1 MYQYQQL
8 AQLLK
13 EEILIG
19 NLQKGDKL
27 PSIRELVSRYGVNK
41 DTVQRALRSLKDESF
56 IYAVEKSGFYVLKNS
71 EAKQLEESEEDY
83 WQLPIE
89 DLRICFN
96 QSLAGAHDLKLTK
109 QEQAFGMDELIQAL
123 MPILEEYGVYAAKE
137 QLVITTG
144 TQQAL
149 YILLQLIQGKKVL
162 LEQPTYARMNEL
174 VKHLNIPYETI
185 ERQMDGEIDLD
196 RLEKL
201 FASGEFSLFYTISR
215 FHNPLGG
222 SYSEGTKK
230 KIVELARRYSVYIIE
245 DDYMAD
251 FVEGNTTPLHYYDMD
266 GRVIYVKSFSS
277 ILFSALKIGIVVL
290 PKELVET
297 FSMRKQWMDYDSNVM
312 MQKTFTL
319 FIENGMFEKHRKEMV
334 EKYIEKSKRANKWLL
349 TSGVSEGI
357 LHGTQWVFKK
367 TPMMD
372 EKLQAMNLK
381 AKVLDDYFISK
392 NAPALERLDLAK
404 IREI

>member
-13 EEILIG
+13 NEIVNG

-27 PSIRELVSRYGVNK
+27 PSIRDLVEQYGVNK
-41 DTVQRALRSLKDESF
+41 DTVQRALRSLREESF
-56 IYAVEKSGFYVLKNS
+56 IYAVNKSGYYVLKNS
-71 EAKQLEESEEDY
+71 EGKDRDEEDY
-83 WQLPIE
+83 SQLPIE

-96 QSLAGAHDLKLTK
+96 QSLASAQDLKLTRK
-109 QEQAFGMDELIQAL
+109 EQASGMDELVEAL
-123 MPILEEYGVYAAKE
+123 MPILEEYGVYATRE

-185 ERQMDGEIDLD
+185 ERQMDGEVDLN
-196 RLEKL
+196 RLEEL
-201 FASGEFSLFYTISR
+201 FASGDFSLFYTISR

-222 SYSEGTKK
+222 SYSEATKK
-230 KIVELARRYSVYIIE
+230 KIVELASKYSVYIIE

-251 FVEGNTTPLHYYDMD
+251 FVEGNATPLHYYDMD

-290 PKELVET
+290 PKELVEP
-297 FSMRKQWMDYDSNVM
+297 FAMRKLWMDYDSNVM

-319 FIENGMFEKHRKEMV
+319 FIENGMFLKHRKEMV
-334 EKYIEKSKRANKWLL
+334 ENYIEKSKRAKKWLL
-349 TSGVSEGI
+349 SSGVSEGI
-357 LHGTQWVFKK
+357 LHGTQLVFKK
-367 TPMMD
+367 TPTMAD
-372 EKLQAMNLK
+372 KLQAMNLK
-381 AKVLDDYFISK
+381 AKPLDEYFISK
-392 NAPALERLDLAK
+392 NAPSLERLDLAK

>member
-8 AQLLK
+8 ANALK
-13 EEILIG
+13 EEILSG

-27 PSIRELVSRYGVNK
+27 PSVRELVVTYGVNK

-56 IYAVEKSGFYVLKNS
+56 IYSREKSGYYVLKNT
-71 EAKQLEESEEDY
+71 EAKPLEEFEEDY
-83 WQLPIE
+83 SQLPIE

-96 QSLAGAHDLKLTK
+96 QSLASAHDLKLTK
-109 QEQAFGMDELIQAL
+109 EEQASGMSELIQAL
-123 MPILEEYGVYAAKE
+123 MPILEEYGVYATKE

-185 ERQMDGEIDLD
+185 ERQMDGEIDLN
-196 RLEKL
+196 RLEEL

-222 SYSEGTKK
+222 SYSEATKK
-230 KIVELARRYSVYIIE
+230 KIVELASKYSVYIIE

-251 FVEGNTTPLHYYDMD
+251 FVKGNATPLHYYDMD

-290 PKELVET
+290 PKELVEP
-297 FSMRKQWMDYDSNVM
+297 FAMRKLWMDYDSNVM

-319 FIENGMFEKHRKEMV
+319 FIENGMFLKHRKEMV
-334 EKYIEKSKRANKWLL
+334 ENYIEKSKRAKKWLL
-349 TSGVSEGI
+349 SSGVSEGI
-357 LHGTQWVFKK
+357 LHGTQLVFKK
-367 TPMMD
+367 TPMMAD
-372 EKLQAMNLK
+372 KLQAMNLK
-381 AKVLDDYFISK
+381 AKPLDEYFISK
-392 NAPALERLDLAK
+392 NAPLLERLDLAK

>member
-8 AQLLK
+8 ANALK
-13 EEILIG
+13 EEILSG

-27 PSIRELVSRYGVNK
+27 PSVRELVVTYGVNK

-56 IYAVEKSGFYVLKNS
+56 IYSREKSGYYVLKNS
-71 EAKQLEESEEDY
+71 EAKPLEEFEEDY
-83 WQLPIE
+83 SQLPIE

-96 QSLAGAHDLKLTK
+96 QSLASAHDLKLTK
-109 QEQAFGMDELIQAL
+109 EEQASGMDELIQAL
-123 MPILEEYGVYAAKE
+123 MPILEEYGVYATKE

-185 ERQMDGEIDLD
+185 ERQMDGEIDLN
-196 RLEKL
+196 RLEEL

-222 SYSEGTKK
+222 SYSEATKK
-230 KIVELARRYSVYIIE
+230 KIVELASKYSVYIIE

-251 FVEGNTTPLHYYDMD
+251 FVKGNATPLHYYDMD

-290 PKELVET
+290 PKELVEP
-297 FSMRKQWMDYDSNVM
+297 FAMRKLWMDYDSNVM

-319 FIENGMFEKHRKEMV
+319 FIENGMFLKHRKEMV
-334 EKYIEKSKRANKWLL
+334 ENYIEKSKRAKKWLL
-349 TSGVSEGI
+349 SSGVSEGI
-357 LHGTQWVFKK
+357 LHGTQLVFKK
-367 TPMMD
+367 TPMMAD
-372 EKLQAMNLK
+372 KLQAMNLK
-381 AKVLDDYFISK
+381 AKPLDEYFISK
-392 NAPALERLDLAK
+392 NAPLLERLDLAK

>member
-13 EEILIG
+13 NEIVNG

-27 PSIRELVSRYGVNK
+27 PSIRDLVEQYGVNK
-41 DTVQRALRSLKDESF
+41 DTVQRALRSLREESF
-56 IYAVEKSGFYVLKNS
+56 IYAVNKSGYYVLKNS
-71 EAKQLEESEEDY
+71 EGIEREEDY
-83 WQLPIE
+83 SKLPIE

-96 QSLAGAHDLKLTK
+96 QSLASAHDLKLTRK
-109 QEQAFGMDELIQAL
+109 EQASGMDELIDAL
-123 MPILEEYGVYAAKE
+123 MPVLEEYGVYATKE

-149 YILLQLIQGKKVL
+149 YILLQLLQGKKIL

-185 ERQMDGEIDLD
+185 ERQMDGNIDLN
-196 RLEKL
+196 RLEEL

-222 SYSEGTKK
+222 SYSEVTKK
-230 KIVELARRYSVYIIE
+230 KIVELASKYSVYIIE

-251 FVEGNTTPLHYYDMD
+251 FVEGNATPLHYYDMD

-290 PKELVET
+290 PKELVEP
-297 FSMRKQWMDYDSNVM
+297 FAMRKLWMDYDSNVM

-319 FIENGMFEKHRKEMV
+319 FIENGMFLKHRKAMV
-334 EKYIEKSKRANKWLL
+334 EDYSEKSKRAKSWLI
-349 TSGVSEGI
+349 SMKIQEGI
-357 LHGTQWVFKK
+357 LHGTQLVFEP
-367 TPMMD
+367 TPAME
-372 EKLQAMNLK
+372 EKLLAMNLK
-381 AKVLDDYFISK
+381 AKPLDDYFISK
-392 NAPALERLDLAK
+392 NAPSLERLELAK
-404 IREI
+404 ISGI

>member
-13 EEILIG
+13 NEILNG

-27 PSIRELVSRYGVNK
+27 PSIRDLVEQYGVNK
-41 DTVQRALRSLKDESF
+41 DTVQRALRSLKEESF
-56 IYAVEKSGFYVLKNS
+56 IYAVNKSGYYVLKNS
-71 EAKQLEESEEDY
+71 EGKDRDEEDY
-83 WQLPIE
+83 SQLPIE

-96 QSLAGAHDLKLTK
+96 QSLASAQDLKLTRK
-109 QEQAFGMDELIQAL
+109 EQASGMDELIEAL
-123 MPILEEYGVYAAKE
+123 MPILEEYGVYATSE

-185 ERQMDGEIDLD
+185 ERQIDGEIDLN
-196 RLEKL
+196 RLEGL

-215 FHNPLGG
+215 FHNPFGG
-222 SYSEGTKK
+222 SYSEATKK
-230 KIVELARRYSVYIIE
+230 KIVELASKYSVYIIE

-251 FVEGNTTPLHYYDMD
+251 FVEGNATPLHYYDMD

-290 PKELVET
+290 PKELVEP
-297 FSMRKQWMDYDSNVM
+297 FAMRKLWMDYDSNVM

-319 FIENGMFEKHRKEMV
+319 FIENGMFVKHRKAMV
-334 EKYIEKSKRANKWLL
+334 EDYSQKSKHAKSWLL
-349 TSGVSEGI
+349 SMGIKEGI
-357 LHGTQWVFKK
+357 LHGTQLVFKR
-367 TPMMD
+367 TPSM
-372 EKLQAMNLK
+372 EEQLQVINLK
-381 AKVLDDYFISK
+381 ATPLDDYFISK
-392 NAPALERLDLAK
+392 NASALERLDLAK

>member
-8 AQLLK
+8 ANALK
-13 EEILIG
+13 EEILSG

-27 PSIRELVSRYGVNK
+27 PSIRELVATYGVNK

-56 IYAVEKSGFYVLKNS
+56 IYAVEKSGYYVLKNS

-83 WQLPIE
+83 SQLPIE

-96 QSLAGAHDLKLTK
+96 QSLASAHDLKLTK
-109 QEQAFGMDELIQAL
+109 KEQASGMDELIQAL
-123 MPILEEYGVYAAKE
+123 MPILEEYGVYATKE

-185 ERQMDGEIDLD
+185 ARQMDGEIDLN
-196 RLEKL
+196 RLEEL

-222 SYSEGTKK
+222 SYSEATKK
-230 KIVELARRYSVYIIE
+230 KIVELASKYSVYIIE

-251 FVEGNTTPLHYYDMD
+251 FVEGNATPLHYYDMD

-277 ILFSALKIGIVVL
+277 ILLDRKSVV
-290 PKELVET
+290 
-297 FSMRKQWMDYDSNVM
+297 
-312 MQKTFTL
+312 
-319 FIENGMFEKHRKEMV
+319 
-334 EKYIEKSKRANKWLL
+334 
-349 TSGVSEGI
+349 
-357 LHGTQWVFKK
+357 
-367 TPMMD
+367 
-372 EKLQAMNLK
+372 
-381 AKVLDDYFISK
+381 
-392 NAPALERLDLAK
+392 
-404 IREI
+404 

>member
-13 EEILIG
+13 NEILNG

-27 PSIRELVSRYGVNK
+27 PSIRDLVEQYGVNK
-41 DTVQRALRSLKDESF
+41 DTVQRALRSLKEESF
-56 IYAVEKSGFYVLKNS
+56 IYAVNKSGYYVLKNS
-71 EAKQLEESEEDY
+71 ERKEREEEDY
-83 WQLPIE
+83 SQLPIE

-96 QSLAGAHDLKLTK
+96 QSLASAQDLKLTRK
-109 QEQAFGMDELIQAL
+109 EQASGMDELVEAL
-123 MPILEEYGVYAAKE
+123 MPILEEYGVYATRE

-185 ERQMDGEIDLD
+185 ERQMDGEVDLN
-196 RLEKL
+196 RLEEL
-201 FASGEFSLFYTISR
+201 FTSGDFSLFYTISR

-222 SYSEGTKK
+222 SYSEATKK
-230 KIVELARRYSVYIIE
+230 KIVELASTYSVYIIE

-251 FVEGNTTPLHYYDMD
+251 FVEGNATPLHYYDMD

-290 PKELVET
+290 PKELVEP
-297 FSMRKQWMDYDSNVM
+297 FAMRKLWMDYDSNVM

-319 FIENGMFEKHRKEMV
+319 FIENGMFAKHRKAMV
-334 EKYIEKSKRANKWLL
+334 EDYSQKSRCAKNWLL
-349 TSGVSEGI
+349 SMKIKEGI
-357 LHGTQWVFKK
+357 LHGTQLVFKR
-367 TPMMD
+367 TPAME
-372 EKLQAMNLK
+372 EKLQVMNLK
-381 AKVLDDYFISK
+381 AKPLDDYFISK
-392 NAPALERLDLAK
+392 NAPSLERLDLAK

>member
-13 EEILIG
+13 NEILSG

-27 PSIRELVSRYGVNK
+27 PSIRDLVEQYGVNK
-41 DTVQRALRSLKDESF
+41 DTVQRALRSLKEESF
-56 IYAVEKSGFYVLKNS
+56 IYAVNKSGYYVLKNS
-71 EAKQLEESEEDY
+71 EGKEREEDY
-83 WQLPIE
+83 SQLPIE

-96 QSLAGAHDLKLTK
+96 QSLASAHDLKLTSK
-109 QEQAFGMDELIQAL
+109 EQASGMDELIEAL
-123 MPILEEYGVYAAKE
+123 MPILEEYGVYATRE

-185 ERQMDGEIDLD
+185 ERKMDGEVDLN
-196 RLEKL
+196 RLEEL
-201 FASGEFSLFYTISR
+201 FAGGEISLFYTISR

-222 SYSEGTKK
+222 SYSEATKK
-230 KIVELARRYSVYIIE
+230 KIVELASKYSVYIIE

-251 FVEGNTTPLHYYDMD
+251 FVEGNATPLHYYDMD

-290 PKELVET
+290 PKELVEP
-297 FSMRKQWMDYDSNVM
+297 FAMRKLWMDYDSNVM

-319 FIENGMFEKHRKEMV
+319 FIENGMFAKHRKAMV
-334 EKYIEKSKRANKWLL
+334 EDYSQKSKHAKSWLL
-349 TSGVSEGI
+349 SMGIKEGI
-357 LHGTQWVFKK
+357 LHGTQLVFKR
-367 TPMMD
+367 TPAMK
-372 EKLQAMNLK
+372 EQLQVINLK
-381 AKVLDDYFISK
+381 AKPLDDYFILK
-392 NAPALERLDLAK
+392 NAPSLQRLDLAK

>member
-8 AQLLK
+8 AQKLK
-13 EEILIG
+13 NEILNG

-27 PSIRELVSRYGVNK
+27 PSIRDLVEQYGVNK
-41 DTVQRALRSLKDESF
+41 DTVQRALRSLREESF
-56 IYAVEKSGFYVLKNS
+56 IYAVNKSGYYVLKNS
-71 EAKQLEESEEDY
+71 EGKDRDEADY
-83 WQLPIE
+83 SQLPIE

-96 QSLAGAHDLKLTK
+96 QSLASAQDLKLTRK
-109 QEQAFGMDELIQAL
+109 EQASGMDELIEAL
-123 MPILEEYGVYAAKE
+123 MPILEEYGVYATRE

-185 ERQMDGEIDLD
+185 ERQIDGEIDLN
-196 RLEKL
+196 RLEEL

-222 SYSEGTKK
+222 SYSEATKK
-230 KIVELARRYSVYIIE
+230 KIVELAGKYSVYIIE

-251 FVEGNTTPLHYYDMD
+251 FVEGNATPLHYYDMD

-290 PKELVET
+290 PKELVEP
-297 FSMRKQWMDYDSNVM
+297 FAMRKLWMDYDSNVM

-319 FIENGMFEKHRKEMV
+319 FIENGMFAKHRKAMV
-334 EKYIEKSKRANKWLL
+334 EGYSQKSKHAKSWLL
-349 TSGVSEGI
+349 SMGIKEGI
-357 LHGTQWVFKK
+357 LHGTQLVFKR
-367 TPMMD
+367 TSAM
-372 EKLQAMNLK
+372 EEQLQVINLK
-381 AKVLDDYFISK
+381 AKPLDDYFISK
-392 NAPALERLDLAK
+392 NASSLERLDLAK

>member
-8 AQLLK
+8 AQELK
-13 EEILIG
+13 EEILSG

-56 IYAVEKSGFYVLKNS
+56 IYAVEKSGYYVLKNS

-83 WQLPIE
+83 SQLPIE

-96 QSLAGAHDLKLTK
+96 QSLASAQDLKLTK
-109 QEQAFGMDELIQAL
+109 KEQASGMNELIQAL

-185 ERQMDGEIDLD
+185 ERKMDGEIDLN
-196 RLEKL
+196 RLEEL

-222 SYSEGTKK
+222 SYSEATKK
-230 KIVELARRYSVYIIE
+230 KIVELASKYSVYIIE

-251 FVEGNTTPLHYYDMD
+251 FVKGNATPLHYYDMD

-290 PKELVET
+290 PKELVEP
-297 FSMRKQWMDYDSNVM
+297 FAMRKLWMDYDSNVM

-319 FIENGMFEKHRKEMV
+319 FIENGMFLKHRKEMV
-334 EKYIEKSKRANKWLL
+334 ENYIEKSKRAKKWLL
-349 TSGVSEGI
+349 SSGVSEGI
-357 LHGTQWVFKK
+357 LHGTQLVFKK
-367 TPMMD
+367 TPMMAD
-372 EKLQAMNLK
+372 KLQAMNLK
-381 AKVLDDYFISK
+381 AKPLDEYFISK
-392 NAPALERLDLAK
+392 NAPLLERLDLAK

>member
-8 AQLLK
+8 ANALK
-13 EEILIG
+13 EEILSG

-27 PSIRELVSRYGVNK
+27 PSVRELVATYGVNK

-56 IYAVEKSGFYVLKNS
+56 IYSREKSGYYVLKNT
-71 EAKQLEESEEDY
+71 EPKPLEEFEEDY
-83 WQLPIE
+83 SQLPIE

-96 QSLAGAHDLKLTK
+96 QSLASAHDLKLTK
-109 QEQAFGMDELIQAL
+109 EEQASGMDELIQAL
-123 MPILEEYGVYAAKE
+123 MPILEEYGVYATKE

-185 ERQMDGEIDLD
+185 ERQMDGEIDLN
-196 RLEKL
+196 RLEEL

-222 SYSEGTKK
+222 SYSEATKK
-230 KIVELARRYSVYIIE
+230 KIVELASKYSVYIIE

-251 FVEGNTTPLHYYDMD
+251 FVEGNATPLHYYDMD
-266 GRVIYVKSFSS
+266 GGVIYVKSFSS

-290 PKELVET
+290 PKELVEP
-297 FSMRKQWMDYDSNVM
+297 FAMRKLWMDYDSNVM

-319 FIENGMFEKHRKEMV
+319 FIENGMFLKHRKEMV
-334 EKYIEKSKRANKWLL
+334 GNYIEKSKRAKKWLL
-349 TSGVSEGI
+349 SSGVSEGI
-357 LHGTQWVFKK
+357 LHGTQLVFKK
-367 TPMMD
+367 TPIMAD
-372 EKLQAMNLK
+372 KLQAMNLK
-381 AKVLDDYFISK
+381 AKPLDEYFISK
-392 NAPALERLDLAK
+392 NAPLLERLDLAK

>member
-109 QEQAFGMDELIQAL
+109 QEQASGMEELIHAL

-357 LHGTQWVFKK
+357 IHGTQWVFKK

>member
-13 EEILIG
+13 NEILNG

-27 PSIRELVSRYGVNK
+27 PSIRDLVEQYGVNK
-41 DTVQRALRSLKDESF
+41 DTVQRALRSLKEESF
-56 IYAVEKSGFYVLKNS
+56 IYAVNKSGYYVLKNS
-71 EAKQLEESEEDY
+71 ERKEREEEDY
-83 WQLPIE
+83 SQLPIE

-96 QSLAGAHDLKLTK
+96 QSLASAHDLKLTSK
-109 QEQAFGMDELIQAL
+109 EQASGMDELIEAL
-123 MPILEEYGVYAAKE
+123 MPILEEYGVYATRE

-185 ERQMDGEIDLD
+185 ERQMDGEVDLN
-196 RLEKL
+196 RLEEL
-201 FASGEFSLFYTISR
+201 FASGDISLFYTISR

-222 SYSEGTKK
+222 SYSEATKK
-230 KIVELARRYSVYIIE
+230 KIVELASTYSVYIIE

-251 FVEGNTTPLHYYDMD
+251 FVEGNATPLHYYDMD

-290 PKELVET
+290 PKELVEP
-297 FSMRKQWMDYDSNVM
+297 FAMRKLWMDYDSNVM

-319 FIENGMFEKHRKEMV
+319 FIENGMFAKHRKAMV
-334 EKYIEKSKRANKWLL
+334 EDYSQKSRCAKNWLL
-349 TSGVSEGI
+349 SMKIKEGI
-357 LHGTQWVFKK
+357 LHGTQLVFKR
-367 TPMMD
+367 TPEM
-372 EKLQAMNLK
+372 EETLQVMNLK
-381 AKVLDDYFISK
+381 AKPLDDYFISK
-392 NAPALERLDLAK
+392 NAPSLERLDLAK

>member
-13 EEILIG
+13 NEILNG

-27 PSIRELVSRYGVNK
+27 PSIRDLVEQYGVNK
-41 DTVQRALRSLKDESF
+41 DTVQRALRSLREESF
-56 IYAVEKSGFYVLKNS
+56 IYAVNKSGYYVLKNS
-71 EAKQLEESEEDY
+71 DGKEREEEDY
-83 WQLPIE
+83 SQLPIE

-96 QSLAGAHDLKLTK
+96 QSLASAHDLKLTRK
-109 QEQAFGMDELIQAL
+109 EQASGMDELIQAL
-123 MPILEEYGVYAAKE
+123 MPILEEYGVYATTE

-149 YILLQLIQGKKVL
+149 YILLQLIQRKKVL

-185 ERQMDGEIDLD
+185 GRQMDGEIDLN
-196 RLEKL
+196 RLEEL

-222 SYSEGTKK
+222 SYSEATKK
-230 KIVELARRYSVYIIE
+230 KIVELASKYSVYIIE

-251 FVEGNTTPLHYYDMD
+251 FVEGNATPLHYYDMD

-290 PKELVET
+290 PKELVEP
-297 FSMRKQWMDYDSNVM
+297 FAMRKLWMDYDSNVM

-319 FIENGMFEKHRKEMV
+319 FIENGMFAKHRKAMV
-334 EKYIEKSKRANKWLL
+334 EDYSEKSKRAKKWLL
-349 TSGVSEGI
+349 TSGVGEGV
-357 LHGTQWVFKK
+357 LHGTQWVFEK
-367 TPMMD
+367 TPMIA

-381 AKVLDDYFISK
+381 AKPLDEYFISK
-392 NAPALERLDLAK
+392 NAQSLERLDLAK

>member
-13 EEILIG
+13 NEILNG

-27 PSIRELVSRYGVNK
+27 PSIRDLVEQYGVNK
-41 DTVQRALRSLKDESF
+41 DTVQRALRSLKEESF
-56 IYAVEKSGFYVLKNS
+56 IYAVNKSGYYVLKNS
-71 EAKQLEESEEDY
+71 EGKEREEDY
-83 WQLPIE
+83 SQLPIE

-96 QSLAGAHDLKLTK
+96 QSLASAHDLKLTSK
-109 QEQAFGMDELIQAL
+109 EQASGMDELIEAL
-123 MPILEEYGVYAAKE
+123 MPILEEYGVYATRE

-149 YILLQLIQGKKVL
+149 YILLQLIQGKKLL

-185 ERQMDGEIDLD
+185 ERKMDGEVDLN
-196 RLEKL
+196 RLEEL
-201 FASGEFSLFYTISR
+201 FASGDFSLFYTISR

-222 SYSEGTKK
+222 SYSEATKK
-230 KIVELARRYSVYIIE
+230 KIVELASKYSVYIIE

-251 FVEGNTTPLHYYDMD
+251 FVEGNATPLHYYDMD
-266 GRVIYVKSFSS
+266 GHVIYVKSFSS

-290 PKELVET
+290 PKELVDS
-297 FSMRKQWMDYDSNVM
+297 FAKRKQWMDYDSNVM

-319 FIENGMFEKHRKEMV
+319 FIENGMFAKHRKAMLE
-334 EKYIEKSKRANKWLL
+334 YYSQKSRRAKNWLL
-349 TSGVSEGI
+349 SMEIKEGI
-357 LHGTQWVFKK
+357 LHGTQLVFKR
-367 TPMMD
+367 TPAME
-372 EKLQAMNLK
+372 EKLQVMNLK
-381 AKVLDDYFISK
+381 AKPLDDYFISK
-392 NAPALERLDLAK
+392 NAPSLERLDLAK

>member
-13 EEILIG
+13 NEILNG

-27 PSIRELVSRYGVNK
+27 PSIRDLVEQYGVNK
-41 DTVQRALRSLKDESF
+41 DTVQRALRSLKEESF
-56 IYAVEKSGFYVLKNS
+56 IYAVNKSGYYVLKNS
-71 EAKQLEESEEDY
+71 ERKEREEEDY
-83 WQLPIE
+83 SQLPIE

-96 QSLAGAHDLKLTK
+96 QSLASAQDLKLTRK
-109 QEQAFGMDELIQAL
+109 EQASGMDELVEAL
-123 MPILEEYGVYAAKE
+123 MPILEEYGVYATRE

-185 ERQMDGEIDLD
+185 ERQMDGEVDLN
-196 RLEKL
+196 RLEEL
-201 FASGEFSLFYTISR
+201 FTSGDFSLFYTISR

-222 SYSEGTKK
+222 SYSEATKK
-230 KIVELARRYSVYIIE
+230 KIVELASTYSVYIIE

-251 FVEGNTTPLHYYDMD
+251 FVQGNATPLHYYDMD
-266 GRVIYVKSFSS
+266 GCVIYVKSFSS

-290 PKELVET
+290 PKELVEP
-297 FSMRKQWMDYDSNVM
+297 FAMRKLWMDYDSNVM

-319 FIENGMFEKHRKEMV
+319 FIENGMFAKHRKAMV
-334 EKYIEKSKRANKWLL
+334 EDYSQKSRCAKNWLL
-349 TSGVSEGI
+349 SMKIKEGI
-357 LHGTQWVFKK
+357 LHGTQLVFKR
-367 TPMMD
+367 TPEM
-372 EKLQAMNLK
+372 EETLQVMNLK
-381 AKVLDDYFISK
+381 AKPLDDYFISK
-392 NAPALERLDLAK
+392 NAPSLERLDLAK

>member
-13 EEILIG
+13 NEILNG

-27 PSIRELVSRYGVNK
+27 PSIRDLVEQYGVNK
-41 DTVQRALRSLKDESF
+41 DTVQRALRSLKEESF
-56 IYAVEKSGFYVLKNS
+56 IYAVNKSGYYVLKNS
-71 EAKQLEESEEDY
+71 EGKEREEEDY
-83 WQLPIE
+83 SQLPIE

-96 QSLAGAHDLKLTK
+96 QSLASAHDLKLTSK
-109 QEQAFGMDELIQAL
+109 EQASGMDELIESL
-123 MPILEEYGVYAAKE
+123 MPILEEYGVYATRE

-185 ERQMDGEIDLD
+185 ERQMDGEVDLN
-196 RLEKL
+196 RLEEL
-201 FASGEFSLFYTISR
+201 FTSGDFSLFYTISR

-222 SYSEGTKK
+222 SYSEATKK
-230 KIVELARRYSVYIIE
+230 KIVELASKYSVYIIE

-251 FVEGNTTPLHYYDMD
+251 FVQGNATPLHYYDMD

-290 PKELVET
+290 PKELVEP
-297 FSMRKQWMDYDSNVM
+297 FAMRKLWMDYDSNVM

-319 FIENGMFEKHRKEMV
+319 FIENGMFAKHRKVMV
-334 EKYIEKSKRANKWLL
+334 EDYSQKSRRAKSWLL
-349 TSGVSEGI
+349 SMKIKEGI
-357 LHGTQWVFKK
+357 LHGTQLVFKR
-367 TPMMD
+367 TPAME
-372 EKLQAMNLK
+372 EKLQVMNLK
-381 AKVLDDYFISK
+381 AKPLDDYFISK
-392 NAPALERLDLAK
+392 NAPSLERLDLAK

>member
-8 AQLLK
+8 ANALK
-13 EEILIG
+13 EEILSG

-27 PSIRELVSRYGVNK
+27 PSVRELVATYGVNK

-56 IYAVEKSGFYVLKNS
+56 IYSREKSGYYVLKNS
-71 EAKQLEESEEDY
+71 EPKPLEGFGEDY
-83 WQLPIE
+83 SQLPIE

-96 QSLAGAHDLKLTK
+96 QSLASAHDLKLTK
-109 QEQAFGMDELIQAL
+109 EEQASGMDELIQAL
-123 MPILEEYGVYAAKE
+123 MPILEEYGVYASKE

-149 YILLQLIQGKKVL
+149 YILLQLIQVKKVL

-174 VKHLNIPYETI
+174 VKHLNISYETI
-185 ERQMDGEIDLD
+185 ERQMDGEIDLN
-196 RLEKL
+196 RLEEL

-222 SYSEGTKK
+222 SYSEATKK
-230 KIVELARRYSVYIIE
+230 KIVELASKYSVYIIE

-251 FVEGNTTPLHYYDMD
+251 FVEGNATPLHYYDMD

-290 PKELVET
+290 PKELVEP
-297 FSMRKQWMDYDSNVM
+297 FAMRKLWMDYDSNVM

-319 FIENGMFEKHRKEMV
+319 FIENGMFAKHRKAMV
-334 EKYIEKSKRANKWLL
+334 EDYSEKSKLAKIWLR
-349 TSGVSEGI
+349 SNGIQEGI
-357 LHGTQWVFKK
+357 LHGTQLVFKK
-367 TPMMD
+367 TPTMSD
-372 EKLQAMNLK
+372 KLQAMNLK
-381 AKVLDDYFISK
+381 AKPLDEYFISK
-392 NAPALERLDLAK
+392 NAPSLERLDLAK

>member
-8 AQLLK
+8 ANALK
-13 EEILIG
+13 EEILSG

-27 PSIRELVSRYGVNK
+27 PSVRELVAAYGVNK

-56 IYAVEKSGFYVLKNS
+56 IYSREKSGYYVLKNS
-71 EAKQLEESEEDY
+71 EPKLLEEFEEDY
-83 WQLPIE
+83 SQLPIE

-96 QSLAGAHDLKLTK
+96 QSLASAHDLKLTK
-109 QEQAFGMDELIQAL
+109 EEQASGMSELIQAL
-123 MPILEEYGVYAAKE
+123 MPILEEYGVYATKE

-185 ERQMDGEIDLD
+185 ARQMDGEIDLN
-196 RLEKL
+196 RLEEL

-222 SYSEGTKK
+222 SYSEATKK
-230 KIVELARRYSVYIIE
+230 KIVELASKYSVYIIE

-251 FVEGNTTPLHYYDMD
+251 FVEGNATPLHYYDMG

-290 PKELVET
+290 PKELVEP
-297 FSMRKQWMDYDSNVM
+297 FAMRKLWMDYDSNVM

-319 FIENGMFEKHRKEMV
+319 FIENGMFAKHRKAMV
-334 EKYIEKSKRANKWLL
+334 EDYSQKSRRAKNWLL
-349 TSGVSEGI
+349 SMGIKEGI
-357 LHGTQWVFKK
+357 LHGTQLVFKR
-367 TPMMD
+367 TPAME
-372 EKLQAMNLK
+372 EKLQVMNLK
-381 AKVLDDYFISK
+381 AKPLDDYFISK
-392 NAPALERLDLAK
+392 NAPSLERLDLAK

>member
-13 EEILIG
+13 NEILSG

-27 PSIRELVSRYGVNK
+27 PSIRDLVEQYGVNK
-41 DTVQRALRSLKDESF
+41 DTVQRALRSLKEESF
-56 IYAVEKSGFYVLKNS
+56 IYAVNKSGYYVLKNS
-71 EAKQLEESEEDY
+71 EGKEREEDY
-83 WQLPIE
+83 SQLPIE

-96 QSLAGAHDLKLTK
+96 QSLASAHDLKLTSK
-109 QEQAFGMDELIQAL
+109 EQASGMDELIEAL
-123 MPILEEYGVYAAKE
+123 MPILEEYGVYATRE

-185 ERQMDGEIDLD
+185 ERKMDGEVDLN
-196 RLEKL
+196 RLEEL
-201 FASGEFSLFYTISR
+201 FAGGEISLFYTISR

-222 SYSEGTKK
+222 SYSEATKK
-230 KIVELARRYSVYIIE
+230 KIVELASKYSVYIIE

-251 FVEGNTTPLHYYDMD
+251 FVQGNATPLHYYDMD

-290 PKELVET
+290 PKELVEP
-297 FSMRKQWMDYDSNVM
+297 FAMRKLWMDYDSNVM

-319 FIENGMFEKHRKEMV
+319 FIENGMFAKHRKAMV
-334 EKYIEKSKRANKWLL
+334 EDYSQKSKHAKSWLL
-349 TSGVSEGI
+349 SMGIKEGI
-357 LHGTQWVFKK
+357 LHGTQLVFKR
-367 TPMMD
+367 TPAMK
-372 EKLQAMNLK
+372 EQLQVINLK
-381 AKVLDDYFISK
+381 AKPLDDYFILK
-392 NAPALERLDLAK
+392 NAPSLQRLDLAK

>member
-13 EEILIG
+13 NEIVNG

-27 PSIRELVSRYGVNK
+27 PSIRDLVEQYGVNK
-41 DTVQRALRSLKDESF
+41 DTVQRALRSLREESF
-56 IYAVEKSGFYVLKNS
+56 IYAVNKSGYYVLKNS
-71 EAKQLEESEEDY
+71 EGKDRDEEDY
-83 WQLPIE
+83 SQLPIE

-96 QSLAGAHDLKLTK
+96 QSLASAHDLKLTRK
-109 QEQAFGMDELIQAL
+109 EQASGMDELIEAL
-123 MPILEEYGVYAAKE
+123 MPILEEYGVYATRE

-174 VKHLNIPYETI
+174 VKSLNIPYETI
-185 ERQMDGEIDLD
+185 ERQMDGNIDLN
-196 RLEKL
+196 RLEEL

-222 SYSEGTKK
+222 SYSEATKK
-230 KIVELARRYSVYIIE
+230 KIVELASKYSVFIIE

-251 FVEGNTTPLHYYDMD
+251 FVEGNATPLHYYDMD

-290 PKELVET
+290 PKELVEP
-297 FSMRKQWMDYDSNVM
+297 FAMRKLWMDYDSNVM

-319 FIENGMFEKHRKEMV
+319 FIENGMFAKHRKAMV
-334 EKYIEKSKRANKWLL
+334 EDYSQKSRRAKNWLL
-349 TSGVSEGI
+349 SMKIKEGI
-357 LHGTQWVFKK
+357 LHGTQLVFKR
-367 TPMMD
+367 TPAME
-372 EKLQAMNLK
+372 EKLQVMNLK
-381 AKVLDDYFISK
+381 AKPLDDYFISK
-392 NAPALERLDLAK
+392 NAPSLERLDLAK

>member
-13 EEILIG
+13 NEILSG

-27 PSIRELVSRYGVNK
+27 PSIRDLVEQYGVNK
-41 DTVQRALRSLKDESF
+41 DTVQRALRSLKEESF
-56 IYAVEKSGFYVLKNS
+56 IYAVNKSGYYVLKNS
-71 EAKQLEESEEDY
+71 EGKEREEDY
-83 WQLPIE
+83 SQLPIE

-96 QSLAGAHDLKLTK
+96 QSLASAHDLKLTSK
-109 QEQAFGMDELIQAL
+109 EQASGMDELIEAL
-123 MPILEEYGVYAAKE
+123 MPILEEYGVYATRE

-185 ERQMDGEIDLD
+185 ERKMDGEVDLN
-196 RLEKL
+196 RLEEL
-201 FASGEFSLFYTISR
+201 FASGEISLFYTISR

-222 SYSEGTKK
+222 SYSEATKK
-230 KIVELARRYSVYIIE
+230 KIVELASTYSVYIIE

-251 FVEGNTTPLHYYDMD
+251 FVEGNATPLHYYDMD

-290 PKELVET
+290 PKELVEP
-297 FSMRKQWMDYDSNVM
+297 FAMRKLWMDYDSNVM

-319 FIENGMFEKHRKEMV
+319 FIENGMFAKHRKAMV
-334 EKYIEKSKRANKWLL
+334 EDYSQKSRRAKNWLL
-349 TSGVSEGI
+349 SMGIKEGI
-357 LHGTQWVFKK
+357 LHGTQLVFKR
-367 TPMMD
+367 TPAME
-372 EKLQAMNLK
+372 EKLQVMNLK
-381 AKVLDDYFISK
+381 AKPLDDYFISK
-392 NAPALERLDLAK
+392 NAPSLERLDLAK

>member
-13 EEILIG
+13 NEIVNG

-27 PSIRELVSRYGVNK
+27 PSIRDLVEQYGVNK
-41 DTVQRALRSLKDESF
+41 DTVQRALRSLREESF
-56 IYAVEKSGFYVLKNS
+56 IYAVNKSGYYVLKNS
-71 EAKQLEESEEDY
+71 ERKEREEKDY
-83 WQLPIE
+83 SQLPIE

-96 QSLAGAHDLKLTK
+96 QSLASAHDLKLTRK
-109 QEQAFGMDELIQAL
+109 EQASGMDELIDAL
-123 MPILEEYGVYAAKE
+123 MPVLEEYGVYATKE

-149 YILLQLIQGKKVL
+149 YILLQLLQGKKIL

-185 ERQMDGEIDLD
+185 ERQMDGNIDLN
-196 RLEKL
+196 RLEEL

-222 SYSEGTKK
+222 SYSEVTKK
-230 KIVELARRYSVYIIE
+230 KIVELASKYSVYIIE

-251 FVEGNTTPLHYYDMD
+251 FVEGNATPLHYYDMD

-290 PKELVET
+290 PKELVEP
-297 FSMRKQWMDYDSNVM
+297 FAMRKLWMDYDSNVM

-319 FIENGMFEKHRKEMV
+319 FIENGMFAKHRKAMV
-334 EKYIEKSKRANKWLL
+334 EDYSEKSKRAKSWLI
-349 TSGVSEGI
+349 SMKIQEGI
-357 LHGTQWVFKK
+357 LHGTQLVFEP
-367 TPMMD
+367 TPAME
-372 EKLQAMNLK
+372 EKLLAMNLK
-381 AKVLDDYFISK
+381 AKPLDDYFISK
-392 NAPALERLDLAK
+392 NAPPLERLDLAK
-404 IREI
+404 IRGI

>member
-8 AQLLK
+8 ANALK
-13 EEILIG
+13 EEILNG

-27 PSIRELVSRYGVNK
+27 PSIRELVARYGVNK

-56 IYAVEKSGFYVLKNS
+56 IYAVEKSGYYVLKNS
-71 EAKQLEESEEDY
+71 ETKQLEESEEDY
-83 WQLPIE
+83 SQLPIE

-96 QSLAGAHDLKLTK
+96 QSLASAQDLKLTK
-109 QEQAFGMDELIQAL
+109 KEQASGMDELIQAL

-162 LEQPTYARMNEL
+162 LEQPTYARM
-174 VKHLNIPYETI
+174 KHLNIPYETI
-185 ERQMDGEIDLD
+185 ERKMDGEIDLN
-196 RLEKL
+196 RLEDL

-222 SYSEGTKK
+222 SYSESTKK
-230 KIVELARRYSVYIIE
+230 KIVELASKYSVYIIE

-251 FVEGNTTPLHYYDMD
+251 FVEGNATPLHYYDMD
-266 GRVIYVKSFSS
+266 GRIIYVKSFSS

-290 PKELVET
+290 PKELVEP
-297 FSMRKQWMDYDSNVM
+297 FAKRKQWMDYDSNVM

-319 FIENGMFEKHRKEMV
+319 FIENGMFAKHRKAMV
-334 EKYIEKSKRANKWLL
+334 EDYSEKSKRAKKWLL
-349 TSGVSEGI
+349 TSGVGEGI

-367 TPMMD
+367 TPMIA

-381 AKVLDDYFISK
+381 AKPLDEYFISK
-392 NAPALERLDLAK
+392 NAQLLERLDLAK

>member
-8 AQLLK
+8 ANALK
-13 EEILIG
+13 EEILSG

-27 PSIRELVSRYGVNK
+27 PSVRELVAAYGVNK

-56 IYAVEKSGFYVLKNS
+56 IYSREKSGYYVLKNS
-71 EAKQLEESEEDY
+71 EPKLLEEFEEDY
-83 WQLPIE
+83 SQLPIE

-96 QSLAGAHDLKLTK
+96 QSLASAHDLKLTSK
-109 QEQAFGMDELIQAL
+109 EQASGMDELIEAL
-123 MPILEEYGVYAAKE
+123 MPILEEYGVYATRE

-185 ERQMDGEIDLD
+185 ERQMDGEVDLN
-196 RLEKL
+196 RLEEL
-201 FASGEFSLFYTISR
+201 FASGEISLFYTISR

-222 SYSEGTKK
+222 SYSEATKK
-230 KIVELARRYSVYIIE
+230 KIVELASKYSVYIIE

-251 FVEGNTTPLHYYDMD
+251 FVEGNATPLHYYDMD
-266 GRVIYVKSFSS
+266 GHVIYVKSFSS

-297 FSMRKQWMDYDSNVM
+297 FAMRKLWMDYDSNVM

-319 FIENGMFEKHRKEMV
+319 FIENGMFAKHRKAMV
-334 EKYIEKSKRANKWLL
+334 EDYSQKSRRAKNWLL
-349 TSGVSEGI
+349 SMKIKEGI
-357 LHGTQWVFKK
+357 LHGTQLVFKR
-367 TPMMD
+367 TPAME
-372 EKLQAMNLK
+372 EKLQVMNLK
-381 AKVLDDYFISK
+381 AKPLDDYFISK
-392 NAPALERLDLAK
+392 NAPSLERLDLAK

>member
-8 AQLLK
+8 AQKLK
-13 EEILIG
+13 NEILNG

-27 PSIRELVSRYGVNK
+27 PSIRDLVEQYGVNK
-41 DTVQRALRSLKDESF
+41 DTVQRALRSLREESF
-56 IYAVEKSGFYVLKNS
+56 IYAVNKSGYYVLKNS
-71 EAKQLEESEEDY
+71 EGKDRDEEDY
-83 WQLPIE
+83 SQLPIE

-96 QSLAGAHDLKLTK
+96 QSLASAHDLKLTNK
-109 QEQAFGMDELIQAL
+109 EQASGMDELIEAL
-123 MPILEEYGVYAAKE
+123 MPILEEYGVYATRE

-149 YILLQLIQGKKVL
+149 YILLQFIQGRKVL

-185 ERQMDGEIDLD
+185 ERQMDGEVDLN
-196 RLEKL
+196 RLEEL
-201 FASGEFSLFYTISR
+201 FASGEISLFYTISR

-222 SYSEGTKK
+222 SYSEATKK
-230 KIVELARRYSVYIIE
+230 KIVELASTYSVYIIE

-251 FVEGNTTPLHYYDMD
+251 FVEGNATPLHYYDMD

-290 PKELVET
+290 PKELVEP
-297 FSMRKQWMDYDSNVM
+297 FAMRKLWMDYDSNVM

-319 FIENGMFEKHRKEMV
+319 FIENGMFLKHRKEMV
-334 EKYIEKSKRANKWLL
+334 ENYIEKSKRAKKWLL
-349 TSGVSEGI
+349 SSGVSEGI
-357 LHGTQWVFKK
+357 LHGTQLVFKK
-367 TPMMD
+367 TPTVAD
-372 EKLQAMNLK
+372 KLQAMNLK
-381 AKVLDDYFISK
+381 AKPLDEYFISK
-392 NAPALERLDLAK
+392 NAPSLERLDLAK

>member
-8 AQLLK
+8 ANALK
-13 EEILIG
+13 EEILSG

-27 PSIRELVSRYGVNK
+27 PSVRELVVTYGVNK

-56 IYAVEKSGFYVLKNS
+56 IYSREKSGYYVLKNS
-71 EAKQLEESEEDY
+71 EAKPLEEFEEDY
-83 WQLPIE
+83 SQLPIE

-96 QSLAGAHDLKLTK
+96 QSLASAHDLKLTK
-109 QEQAFGMDELIQAL
+109 EEQASGMDELIQAL
-123 MPILEEYGVYAAKE
+123 MPILEEYGVYATKE

-185 ERQMDGEIDLD
+185 ERQMDGEIDLN
-196 RLEKL
+196 RLEEL

-222 SYSEGTKK
+222 SYSEATKK
-230 KIVELARRYSVYIIE
+230 KIVELASKYSVYIIE

-251 FVEGNTTPLHYYDMD
+251 FVKGNATPLHYYDMD

-290 PKELVET
+290 PKELVEP
-297 FSMRKQWMDYDSNVM
+297 FAMRKLWMDYDSNVM

-319 FIENGMFEKHRKEMV
+319 FIENGMFLKHRKEMV
-334 EKYIEKSKRANKWLL
+334 ENYIEKSKRAKKWFLS
-349 TSGVSEGI
+349 SGVSEGI
-357 LHGTQWVFKK
+357 LHGTQLVFKK
-367 TPMMD
+367 TPTVAD
-372 EKLQAMNLK
+372 KLQAMNLK
-381 AKVLDDYFISK
+381 AKPLDEYFISK
-392 NAPALERLDLAK
+392 NAPSLERLDLAK

>member
-8 AQLLK
+8 ANALK
-13 EEILIG
+13 EEILSG

-27 PSIRELVSRYGVNK
+27 PSVRELVATYGVNK

-56 IYAVEKSGFYVLKNS
+56 IYSREKSGYYVLKNS
-71 EAKQLEESEEDY
+71 ESKPLEEFEEDY
-83 WQLPIE
+83 SQLPIE

-96 QSLAGAHDLKLTK
+96 QSLASAHDLKLTK
-109 QEQAFGMDELIQAL
+109 KEQASGMDELIQAL
-123 MPILEEYGVYAAKE
+123 MPILEEYGVYATKE

-185 ERQMDGEIDLD
+185 ERKMDGEVDLN
-196 RLEKL
+196 RLEEL
-201 FASGEFSLFYTISR
+201 FASGDFSLFYTISR

-222 SYSEGTKK
+222 SYSEATKK
-230 KIVELARRYSVYIIE
+230 KIVELANKYSVYIIE

-251 FVEGNTTPLHYYDMD
+251 FVEGNATPLHYYDMD
-266 GRVIYVKSFSS
+266 GHVIYVKSFSS

-290 PKELVET
+290 PKELVEP
-297 FSMRKQWMDYDSNVM
+297 FAMRKLWMDYDSNVM

-319 FIENGMFEKHRKEMV
+319 FIENGMFAKHRKAMV
-334 EKYIEKSKRANKWLL
+334 EDYSQKSRRAKNWLL
-349 TSGVSEGI
+349 SMKIKEGI
-357 LHGTQWVFKK
+357 LHGTQLVFKR
-367 TPMMD
+367 TPAME
-372 EKLQAMNLK
+372 EKLQVMNLK
-381 AKVLDDYFISK
+381 AKPLDDYFISK
-392 NAPALERLDLAK
+392 NASSLERLDLAK

>member
-8 AQLLK
+8 AQKLK
-13 EEILIG
+13 NEILNG

-27 PSIRELVSRYGVNK
+27 PSIRDLVEQYGVNK
-41 DTVQRALRSLKDESF
+41 DTVQRALRSLKEESF
-56 IYAVEKSGFYVLKNS
+56 IYAVNKSGYYVLKNS
-71 EAKQLEESEEDY
+71 EGKDRDEEDY
-83 WQLPIE
+83 SQLPIE

-96 QSLAGAHDLKLTK
+96 QSLASAHDLKLTSK
-109 QEQAFGMDELIQAL
+109 EQASGMDELIESL
-123 MPILEEYGVYAAKE
+123 MPILEEYGVYATRE

-185 ERQMDGEIDLD
+185 ERQMDGEVDLN
-196 RLEKL
+196 RLEEL
-201 FASGEFSLFYTISR
+201 FASGEISLFYTISR

-222 SYSEGTKK
+222 SYSEATKK
-230 KIVELARRYSVYIIE
+230 KIVELASTYSVYIIE

-251 FVEGNTTPLHYYDMD
+251 FVEGNATPLHYYDMD

-290 PKELVET
+290 PKELVEP
-297 FSMRKQWMDYDSNVM
+297 FAMRKLWMDYDSNVM

-319 FIENGMFEKHRKEMV
+319 FIENGMFAKHRKAMV
-334 EKYIEKSKRANKWLL
+334 EDYSQKSRRAKNWLL
-349 TSGVSEGI
+349 SMKIKEGI
-357 LHGTQWVFKK
+357 LHGTQLVFKR
-367 TPMMD
+367 TPAME
-372 EKLQAMNLK
+372 EKLQVMNLK
-381 AKVLDDYFISK
+381 AKPLDDYFISK
-392 NAPALERLDLAK
+392 NAPSLERLDLAK

>member
-8 AQLLK
+8 AQK
-13 EEILIG
+13 IKNEILNG

-27 PSIRELVSRYGVNK
+27 PSIRDLVEQYGVNK
-41 DTVQRALRSLKDESF
+41 DTVQRALRSLREESF
-56 IYAVEKSGFYVLKNS
+56 IYAVNKSGYYVLKNS
-71 EAKQLEESEEDY
+71 DGKEREEEDY
-83 WQLPIE
+83 SQLPIE

-96 QSLAGAHDLKLTK
+96 QSLASAHDLKLTRK
-109 QEQAFGMDELIQAL
+109 EQASGMDELIRAL
-123 MPILEEYGVYAAKE
+123 MPILEEYGVYATRE

-185 ERQMDGEIDLD
+185 GRQMDGEIDLN
-196 RLEKL
+196 RLEGL

-222 SYSEGTKK
+222 SYSEATKK
-230 KIVELARRYSVYIIE
+230 KIVELASKYSVYIIE

-251 FVEGNTTPLHYYDMD
+251 FVEGNATPLHYYDMD

-290 PKELVET
+290 PKELVEP
-297 FSMRKQWMDYDSNVM
+297 FAMRKLWMDYDSNVM

-319 FIENGMFEKHRKEMV
+319 FIENGMFAKHRKAMV
-334 EKYIEKSKRANKWLL
+334 EDYSEKSKRAKRWLL
-349 TSGVSEGI
+349 SMEIQEGT
-357 LHGTQWVFKK
+357 LHGTQLVFKR
-367 TPMMD
+367 THAME

-381 AKVLDDYFISK
+381 AKPLDEYFISK
-392 NAPALERLDLAK
+392 NAPSLQRFDLAK

>member
-8 AQLLK
+8 ANALK
-13 EEILIG
+13 EEILSG

-27 PSIRELVSRYGVNK
+27 PSVRELVATYGVNK

-56 IYAVEKSGFYVLKNS
+56 IYSREKSGYYVLKNS
-71 EAKQLEESEEDY
+71 EPKPLEEFEEDY
-83 WQLPIE
+83 SQLPIE

-96 QSLAGAHDLKLTK
+96 QSLASAHDLKLTK
-109 QEQAFGMDELIQAL
+109 EEQASGMDELIQAL
-123 MPILEEYGVYAAKE
+123 MPILEEYGVYATKE

-174 VKHLNIPYETI
+174 VKHLNVPYETI
-185 ERQMDGEIDLD
+185 ARQMDGEIDLN

-222 SYSEGTKK
+222 SYSEATKK
-230 KIVELARRYSVYIIE
+230 KIVELASKYSVYIIE

-251 FVEGNTTPLHYYDMD
+251 FVEGNATPLHYYDMD
-266 GRVIYVKSFSS
+266 GCVIYVKSFSS

-290 PKELVET
+290 PKELVEP
-297 FSMRKQWMDYDSNVM
+297 FAMRKLWMDYDSNVM

-319 FIENGMFEKHRKEMV
+319 FIENGMFLKHRKEMV
-334 EKYIEKSKRANKWLL
+334 ENYIEKSKRAKKWLL
-349 TSGVSEGI
+349 SSGVSEGI
-357 LHGTQWVFKK
+357 LHGTQLVFKK
-367 TPMMD
+367 TPTMAD
-372 EKLQAMNLK
+372 KLQAMNLK
-381 AKVLDDYFISK
+381 AKPLDEYFISK
-392 NAPALERLDLAK
+392 NAPSLERLDLAK

>member
-13 EEILIG
+13 NEILSG
-19 NLQKGDKL
+19 NLKKGDKL
-27 PSIRELVSRYGVNK
+27 PSIRDLVEQYGVNK
-41 DTVQRALRSLKDESF
+41 DTVQRALRSLKEESF
-56 IYAVEKSGFYVLKNS
+56 IYAVNKSGYYVLKNS
-71 EAKQLEESEEDY
+71 EGKEREEDY
-83 WQLPIE
+83 SQLPIE

-96 QSLAGAHDLKLTK
+96 QSLASAHDLKLTSK
-109 QEQAFGMDELIQAL
+109 EQASGMDELIEAL
-123 MPILEEYGVYAAKE
+123 MPILEEYGVYATRG

-185 ERQMDGEIDLD
+185 ERQMDGEIDLN
-196 RLEKL
+196 RLEEL
-201 FASGEFSLFYTISR
+201 FASGDFSLFYTISR

-222 SYSEGTKK
+222 SYSEATKK
-230 KIVELARRYSVYIIE
+230 KIVELASKYSVYIIE

-251 FVEGNTTPLHYYDMD
+251 FVQGNATPLHYYDMD

-290 PKELVET
+290 PKELVEP
-297 FSMRKQWMDYDSNVM
+297 FAMRKLWMDYDSNVM

-319 FIENGMFEKHRKEMV
+319 FIENGMFAKHRKAMV
-334 EKYIEKSKRANKWLL
+334 EDYSQKGKHAKGWLL
-349 TSGVSEGI
+349 SMGIKEGI
-357 LHGTQWVFKK
+357 LHGTQLVFKR
-367 TPMMD
+367 TPAME
-372 EKLQAMNLK
+372 EKLQVINLK
-381 AKVLDDYFISK
+381 AKPLDDYFISK
-392 NAPALERLDLAK
+392 NASSLERLDLAK

>member
-8 AQLLK
+8 AQVLK
-13 EEILIG
+13 DEILNG

-27 PSIRELVSRYGVNK
+27 PSIRDLVEQYGVNK
-41 DTVQRALRSLKDESF
+41 DTVQRALRSLREESF
-56 IYAVEKSGFYVLKNS
+56 IYAVNKSGYYVLKNS
-71 EAKQLEESEEDY
+71 DGKEREEEDY
-83 WQLPIE
+83 SQLPIE

-96 QSLAGAHDLKLTK
+96 QSLASAHDLKLTRK
-109 QEQAFGMDELIQAL
+109 EQASGMDELIQAL
-123 MPILEEYGVYAAKE
+123 MPILEEYGVYATRE

-149 YILLQLIQGKKVL
+149 YILLQLIQRKKVL

-185 ERQMDGEIDLD
+185 GRQMDGEIDLN
-196 RLEKL
+196 RLEEL

-222 SYSEGTKK
+222 SYSEATKK
-230 KIVELARRYSVYIIE
+230 KIVELASKYSVYIIE

-251 FVEGNTTPLHYYDMD
+251 FVEGNATPLHYYDMD

-290 PKELVET
+290 PKELVEP
-297 FSMRKQWMDYDSNVM
+297 FAMRKLWMDYDSNVM

-319 FIENGMFEKHRKEMV
+319 FIENGMFLKHRKEMV
-334 EKYIEKSKRANKWLL
+334 ENYIEKSKRAKKWLL
-349 TSGVSEGI
+349 SSGVSEGI
-357 LHGTQWVFKK
+357 LHGTQLVFKK
-367 TPMMD
+367 TPTMAD
-372 EKLQAMNLK
+372 KLQAMNLK
-381 AKVLDDYFISK
+381 AKPLDEYFISK
-392 NAPALERLDLAK
+392 NAPSLERLDLAK

>member
-13 EEILIG
+13 NEILSG

-27 PSIRELVSRYGVNK
+27 PSIRDLVEQYGVNK
-41 DTVQRALRSLKDESF
+41 DTVQRALRSLKEESF
-56 IYAVEKSGFYVLKNS
+56 IYTVNKSGYYVLKNS
-71 EAKQLEESEEDY
+71 EGKDRDEEDY
-83 WQLPIE
+83 SQLPIE

-96 QSLAGAHDLKLTK
+96 QSLASAHDLKLTRK
-109 QEQAFGMDELIQAL
+109 EQASGMDELIEAL
-123 MPILEEYGVYAAKE
+123 MPILEEYGVYATRE

-185 ERQMDGEIDLD
+185 ERKMDGEVDLN
-196 RLEKL
+196 RLEEL
-201 FASGEFSLFYTISR
+201 FASGDFSLFYTISR

-222 SYSEGTKK
+222 SYCEATKK
-230 KIVELARRYSVYIIE
+230 KIVELASKYSVYIIE

-251 FVEGNTTPLHYYDMD
+251 FVEGNATPLHYYDMD

-290 PKELVET
+290 PKELVEP
-297 FSMRKQWMDYDSNVM
+297 FAMRKLWMDYDSNVM

-319 FIENGMFEKHRKEMV
+319 FIENGMFAKHRKAMV
-334 EKYIEKSKRANKWLL
+334 EDYSQKSRRAKNWLL
-349 TSGVSEGI
+349 SMKIKEGI
-357 LHGTQWVFKK
+357 LHGTQLVFKR
-367 TPMMD
+367 TPAME
-372 EKLQAMNLK
+372 EKLQVMNLK
-381 AKVLDDYFISK
+381 AKPLDDYFISK
-392 NAPALERLDLAK
+392 NAPSLERLDLAK

>member
-13 EEILIG
+13 NEILNG

-27 PSIRELVSRYGVNK
+27 PSIRDLVEQYGVNK
-41 DTVQRALRSLKDESF
+41 DTVQRALRSLKEESF
-56 IYAVEKSGFYVLKNS
+56 IYAVNKSGYFVLKNVEVNKDS
-71 EAKQLEESEEDY
+71 SLEEDY
-83 WQLPIE
+83 SQLPIE

-96 QSLAGAHDLKLTK
+96 QSLASAHDLKLTRK
-109 QEQAFGMDELIQAL
+109 EQASGMAELIQAL
-123 MPILEEYGVYAAKE
+123 IPILEEYGVYAARE

-149 YILLQLIQGKKVL
+149 YILLQLIQGKKIL

-185 ERQMDGEIDLD
+185 ERQTDGDIDLN
-196 RLEKL
+196 RLEEL

-222 SYSEGTKK
+222 SYSEATKK
-230 KIVELARRYSVYIIE
+230 KIVELASKYSVYIIE

-251 FVEGNTTPLHYYDMD
+251 FVEGNATPLHYYDMD

-290 PKELVET
+290 PKELVEP
-297 FSMRKQWMDYDSNVM
+297 FAMRKLWMDYDSNVM

-319 FIENGMFEKHRKEMV
+319 FIENGMFAKHRKAMV
-334 EKYIEKSKRANKWLL
+334 EDYSEKSKRAKSWLL
-349 TSGVSEGI
+349 SMKIQEGI
-357 LHGTQWVFKK
+357 LHGTQLVFEP
-367 TPMMD
+367 TPTME
-372 EKLQAMNLK
+372 EKLLAMNLK
-381 AKVLDDYFISK
+381 AKPLDDYFISK
-392 NAPALERLDLAK
+392 NAPSLERLDLAK
-404 IREI
+404 IRGI